1 MLLRVLIARL
11 SDRGQ
16 LLELR
21 KPRVEHAEALKL
33 PRSAKLRG
41 QPLRHGGSVIGAV
54 PVDVGVR
61 NEIACRRLIRYTM
74 CQSLLALMNTSCSTT
89 CNNANNNEWQSVINR
104 RAAKSAIGGS
114 DEEAA
119 CGKARAIFQPRDV
132 STTAAAPSVPTS
144 LASNMPVIVTRELS
158 FVSKT

>member
-33 PRSAKLRG
+33 PRSAKLRR
-41 QPLRHGGSVIGAV
+41 QQLRHGGSVIGAV

-74 CQSLLALMNTSCSTT
+74 CQGLLALMNTSCSTT
-89 CNNANNNEWQSVINR
+89 CYNANNNEWQSVINR

-119 CGKARAIFQPRDV
+119 CGGGTGNISATRREHDRGGAFCANLLGIQHARHRHA
-132 STTAAAPSVPTS
+132 
-144 LASNMPVIVTRELS
+144 
-158 FVSKT
+158 

>member
-74 CQSLLALMNTSCSTT
+74 SQSLIALMNTSCSTT
-89 CNNANNNEWQSVINR
+89 CYNANKMSGSR

-114 DEEAA
+114 DKEAA
-119 CGKARAIFQPRDV
+119 CGGGTGNISATKREHDRGGAFCANIVGIQHARHCHA
-132 STTAAAPSVPTS
+132 
-144 LASNMPVIVTRELS
+144 
-158 FVSKT
+158 

>member
-61 NEIACRRLIRYTM
+61 NEIACRRLYPIYDESKPSRSHEYIL
-74 CQSLLALMNTSCSTT
+74 QHDLL
-89 CNNANNNEWQSVINR
+89 QR
-104 RAAKSAIGGS
+104 K
-114 DEEAA
+114 
-119 CGKARAIFQPRDV
+119 QQ
-132 STTAAAPSVPTS
+132 
-144 LASNMPVIVTRELS
+144 
-158 FVSKT
+158 

>member
-16 LLELR
+16 LFELR

-33 PRSAKLRG
+33 PRPAKLRG

-61 NEIACRRLIRYTM
+61 NEIACRRLVRYTR
-74 CQSLLALMNTSCSTT
+74 CQSLLALMNTSCY
-89 CNNANNNEWQSVINR
+89 NASNNEWQSVIHR

-114 DEEAA
+114 DEKAA
-119 CGKARAIFQPRDV
+119 CGGGTGNVSAMKREHDRGGAFCANLLGIQHARHRHA
-132 STTAAAPSVPTS
+132 
-144 LASNMPVIVTRELS
+144 
-158 FVSKT
+158 